1 MFFQSLLQ
9 AFILGLNTKVRLDE
23 ALKQNE
29 DEDTTRER
37 EARRAVFSDKNS
49 KPWLK

>member
-9 AFILGLNTKVRLDE
+9 AFILGLNTKVKLDE

-29 DEDTTRER
+29 DEDTARER
-37 EARRAVFSDKNS
+37 EARRAAFSKNRYTPN
-49 KPWLK
+49 K